1 MLQNFY
7 FTFGSDPLYPYGAK
21 DSVLVRAESLTEALE
36 KYKARH
42 PNRPGSSAINC
53 AFWYSEEELARFR
66 DRYYKGVEPA
76 EIIE

>member
-1 MLQNFY
+1 MLKNYY

-21 DSVLVRAESLTEALE
+21 DYVIVKAGAFSEALE
-36 KYKARH
+36 KYKACH

-53 AFWYSEEELARFR
+53 AFCYPEEEFSRFR